1 MLGRR
6 KLSEGAVNNSTQ
18 LSTIFWIQG
27 FCLLLVVFFL
37 TLEIA
42 SLNPA
47 KPITNKLR
55 GKLQLCLDFG
65 VSPRVYFLHWMKR
78 KKKISFW
85 TGWLSFITVP
95 TTLQVPLIGILW
107 RKTKNLAIF
116 LHLQDR
122 WEVLFWKNYSWF
134 KKIRLDK
141 TPQET
146 SSLSLSLQPNRQT
159 CLKTSCHRDSPT
171 LQCSQ
176 HLESFS

>member
-37 TLEIA
+37 TLETA

-65 VSPRVYFLHWMKR
+65 VSPWMYFLHWMKR
-78 KKKISFW
+78 KKKSPSEQA
-85 TGWLSFITVP
+85 G
-95 TTLQVPLIGILW
+95 
-107 RKTKNLAIF
+107 LA
-116 LHLQDR
+116 
-122 WEVLFWKNYSWF
+122 
-134 KKIRLDK
+134 
-141 TPQET
+141 
-146 SSLSLSLQPNRQT
+146 SSLCPPPSKFHWWEFCGGRPNIQQSFFTSRT
-159 CLKTSCHRDSPT
+159 DEKYYFERTIHDLRKLGWIKHLKKPPVYPSAYSPT
-171 LQCSQ
+171 DRLA
-176 HLESFS
+176 